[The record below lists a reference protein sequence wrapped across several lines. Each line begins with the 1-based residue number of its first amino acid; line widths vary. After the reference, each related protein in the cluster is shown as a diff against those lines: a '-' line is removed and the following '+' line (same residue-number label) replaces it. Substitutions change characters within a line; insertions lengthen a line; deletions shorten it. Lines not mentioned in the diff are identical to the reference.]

1 MLTHPTTVELLDPRW
16 REQKLKETQ
25 RAATTNISTVDVA
38 NNLKRLASQR
48 TDVFDPVTGQN
59 ISAEDEER
67 RKRAAVQQ
75 QSTDYN
81 TMASHAGQGMSV
93 EEQIKLI
100 HQKAQQGQ

>member
-1 MLTHPTTVELLDPRW
+1 
-16 REQKLKETQ
+16 
-25 RAATTNISTVDVA
+25 VA

-48 TDVFDPVTGQN
+48 TDVFDPVTGQS
-59 ISAEDEER
+59 ISAEEEER
-67 RKRAAVQQ
+67 RKRAALQQ
-75 QSTDYN
+75 TQQTDYN

>member
-1 MLTHPTTVELLDPRW
+1 M
-16 REQKLKETQ
+16 
-25 RAATTNISTVDVA
+25 DVA

-59 ISAEDEER
+59 ISAEEEER

-75 QSTDYN
+75 QQSDYN

-100 HQKAQQGQ
+100 HQKAAQGQ